1 MGRQP
6 SRSTLERAAKA
17 LLGELVESG
26 EAVLEERP
34 RPGGR
39 RPERILRRAAA
50 AKAETSGHILPD
62 QFAEARK
69 ALGHI
74 LPDRFEPAARAET
87 KGHILTDRE
96 LEAVE
101 PVFEAVEPSGRRLT
115 WASAAE
121 FTWEDLESLTWGD
134 LEQLDEALVH
144 AVASTPPG
152 EARLRALAVLRR
164 AAS

>member
-1 MGRQP
+1 VGRQP

-50 AKAETSGHILPD
+50 ARAETS
-62 QFAEARK
+62 
-69 ALGHI
+69 
-74 LPDRFEPAARAET
+74 
-87 KGHILTDRE
+87 GHILTDRE

>member
-39 RPERILRRAAA
+39 RPERILRRAA
-50 AKAETSGHILPD
+50 
-62 QFAEARK
+62 
-69 ALGHI
+69 
-74 LPDRFEPAARAET
+74 AARAET

>member
-1 MGRQP
+1 M
-6 SRSTLERAAKA
+6 
-17 LLGELVESG
+17 
-26 EAVLEERP
+26 
-34 RPGGR
+34 
-39 RPERILRRAAA
+39 
-50 AKAETSGHILPD
+50 
-62 QFAEARK
+62 
-69 ALGHI
+69 
-74 LPDRFEPAARAET
+74 PDRFEPAARAET

-96 LEAVE
+96 IEAVE

-121 FTWEDLESLTWGD
+121 FTWEDLESLIWGD

>member
-34 RPGGR
+34 RPRGR
-39 RPERILRRAAA
+39 RPERILRRAA
-50 AKAETSGHILPD
+50 
-62 QFAEARK
+62 
-69 ALGHI
+69 
-74 LPDRFEPAARAET
+74 AARAET